1 MHVFSELGSA
11 SSSPPATSSSTSSF
25 TPASAA
31 ATFTSLESLATL
43 LLLGEELFLA
53 LFLLPAELFF
63 GLDTTRLWFLQVFS
77 VNPFG
82 VSAVFTRDDIVP
94 VRGTRTAVW
103 TEAGEVETADG
114 GVLDVSQAAVGA

>member
-1 MHVFSELGSA
+1 MHVLSELGSA
-11 SSSPPATSSSTSSF
+11 SSTPPATSSSASSF
-25 TPASAA
+25 APASAA

-63 GLDTTRLWFLQVFS
+63 GLDTTRLWFLQVFP
-77 VNPFG
+77 VDPFW
-82 VSAVFTRDDIVP
+82 VSAVFARDNIVP

-103 TEAGEVETADG
+103 TEAGEVETADC
-114 GVLDVSQAAVGA
+114 GVFDVS